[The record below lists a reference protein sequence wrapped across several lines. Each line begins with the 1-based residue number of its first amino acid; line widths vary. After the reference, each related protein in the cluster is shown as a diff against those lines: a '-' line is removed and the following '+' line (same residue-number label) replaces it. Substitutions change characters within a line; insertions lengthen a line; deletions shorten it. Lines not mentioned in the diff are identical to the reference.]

1 MAGNWR
7 HGICFFGTGEL
18 VAARKYDTMYPNT
31 RRGPGQS
38 RRALARQCPGSNKGA
53 DLIHRLWR
61 RRAIDGGMHARY
73 WRRNGFRDAGEVA
86 VKSAMRQSK
95 RGMTLVEL
103 VIAMMVLVILSAI
116 AIPAFQALLQ
126 RSQLDAAVRQ
136 IMSDVREVQS
146 RATLTS
152 WQYQLVGYENDSG
165 SPYKNQ
171 YRVIG
176 RSSSAVAWPVDTV
189 ATFNF
194 PTPAAGATQMAGNW
208 VDVNKLY
215 PDVKLDTADATTRF
229 WVSYDSRG
237 AAFQINSFPL
247 NLSHKSGQKQCLGV
261 TAAGS
266 IRMVKIGSVGCP

>member
-1 MAGNWR
+1 
-7 HGICFFGTGEL
+7 
-18 VAARKYDTMYPNT
+18 
-31 RRGPGQS
+31 
-38 RRALARQCPGSNKGA
+38 
-53 DLIHRLWR
+53 
-61 RRAIDGGMHARY
+61 MHARY
-73 WRRNGFRDAGEVA
+73 RRRNGFRDAGEVA

-95 RGMTLVEL
+95 RGLTLVEL
-103 VIAMMVLVILSAI
+103 AIAMMVLVILLAV

-136 IMSDVREVQS
+136 IMSDVRETQS

-165 SPYKNQ
+165 SPFNNQ

-189 ATFNF
+189 ATF
-194 PTPAAGATQMAGNW
+194 TSATQMAGNW
-208 VDVNKLY
+208 INVNTMF
-215 PDVKLDTADATTRF
+215 PDVKLDTADASTKF
-229 WVSYDSRG
+229 YVSYDSRG

-247 NLSHKSGQKQCLGV
+247 NVSHKSGQKQCLGV

-266 IRMVKIGSVGCP
+266 IRMVKIGTAGCP